1 VKITGLPAECTIRI
15 FNVAGD
21 LIRTI
26 DHNAGSNNDRSSATS
41 PEFTSIEV
49 WDLTSNSGLFVS
61 SGMYFIHIDAPGIGK
76 SEELIPF
83 AIIQGNIQLTV
94 PTN

>member
-1 VKITGLPAECTIRI
+1 
-15 FNVAGD
+15 
-21 LIRTI
+21 
-26 DHNAGSNNDRSSATS
+26 
-41 PEFTSIEV
+41 V